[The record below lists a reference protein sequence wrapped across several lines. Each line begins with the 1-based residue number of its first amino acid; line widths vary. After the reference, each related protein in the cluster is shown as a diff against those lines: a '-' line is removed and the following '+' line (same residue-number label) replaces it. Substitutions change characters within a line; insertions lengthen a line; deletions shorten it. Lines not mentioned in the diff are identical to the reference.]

1 MQKNKKKTIFII
13 FESDI
18 LSDIT
23 KEIRNKSIKIKL
35 INKISFIYFFFFE
48 VLKMKIIK
56 ITQFLILLVK

>member
-18 LSDIT
+18 LSNIT

-35 INKISFIYFFFFE
+35 INKISLIFFFE

-56 ITQFLILLVK
+56 ITQFLTLLVK